1 MATVG
6 GPRIIRNGLVLHLDA
21 AQRTSYSGTGSTWY
35 DLSGKKYHAT
45 LFNSPTFSSGF
56 IQFRSATTNSQYA
69 TTSFDEGVLKST
81 NETGQWT
88 IEAIFKYI
96 SAPTS
101 VEAMVAGRQ
110 GCHGGIYL
118 WDTPAIYHAI
128 KTNACWTGAVN
139 TYVNTLSVNVI
150 YHSVMTYN
158 NGTVKHYLN
167 GATAVADSTF
177 DKTTYDIYGYSNTF
191 YIAGIPLG
199 NPEAYVTNI
208 DLAVVRAYNKAL
220 SASEILQN
228 YNTTKGRFGL

>member
-1 MATVG
+1 MANQY
-6 GPRIIRNGLVLHLDA
+6 GPRIITDDLVLCLDA
-21 AQRTSYSGTGSTWY
+21 TDLTSYRGSGNTWF
-35 DLSGKKYHAT
+35 DVSGKNYHAT
-45 LFNSPTFSSGF
+45 LFNSPTYSPGF
-56 IQFRSATTNSQYA
+56 IKFRSATTNSQYA

-101 VEAMVAGRQ
+101 VEAMVAGRA

-128 KTNACWTGAVN
+128 KTNSCWTGAVN

-177 DKTTYDIYGYSNTF
+177 DKTTYDFYAYGDLF
-191 YIAGIPLG
+191 YIAGIPSG

-208 DLAVVRAYNKAL
+208 DLSIVRAYNKSL
-220 SASEILQN
+220 SATEILQN
-228 YNTTKGRFGL
+228 YSTTKTRFGL